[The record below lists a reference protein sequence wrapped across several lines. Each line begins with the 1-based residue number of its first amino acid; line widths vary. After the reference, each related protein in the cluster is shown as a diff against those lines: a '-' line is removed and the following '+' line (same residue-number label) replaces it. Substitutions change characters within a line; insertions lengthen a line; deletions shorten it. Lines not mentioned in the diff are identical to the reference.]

1 TYGVAP
7 ITLNATASS
16 DLPVSYTVITGPATI
31 SGNVLTVTGAGNVE
45 VEADQAGNTTYDVAT
60 PVDESFTVASALLT
74 ITPKTGQSM
83 VYGGAVPVLIYTY
96 TGLVNGDTN
105 ATFSGGLATTATSS
119 SSVGDY
125 TIGTFNPGTLT
136 VNAAALTITANNDS
150 KTYGTLKTFSGTA
163 FTETGLVTA
172 NGDTITGVTETS
184 TGAAASATVG
194 TYNIVPSAAT
204 GNRLSNYTIGYVNG
218 RLTENAAALTIT
230 ANNDSKT
237 YGTLKT
243 FSGTAFTET
252 GLVTAN
258 GDTITGVT
266 ETSTGAPV
274 SATVGTYKIVPNAA
288 VGSGLSNY
296 TIGYVNGTLTVNP
309 ATLTITAN
317 NDSKTYGTLKTFS
330 GTAFTETGLVT
341 ANGDTIT
348 GVTETSTGA
357 PASATLGTYNIVS
370 SAATGTGLGN
380 YTIGYVN
387 GRLTANA
394 ATLTITANN
403 DSKTYGT
410 LKTFSGTAFTE
421 TGLVTANGDTITG
434 VTETST
440 GAPASATV
448 GTYNIV
454 PSAATGTRL
463 GNYTI
468 GYVNGT
474 LTVNAATLTITA
486 NDDSKTYGTPKT
498 FSSTAFTASGL
509 VNGDT
514 ITSVTEISTGAP
526 ASAPVGTYNIVPSAA
541 TGNSLSNYTI
551 GYVNGT
557 LTVNAA
563 LLTITPKTGQTME

>member
-1 TYGVAP
+1 
-7 ITLNATASS
+7 
-16 DLPVSYTVITGPATI
+16 
-31 SGNVLTVTGAGNVE
+31 
-45 VEADQAGNTTYDVAT
+45 
-60 PVDESFTVASALLT
+60 
-74 ITPKTGQSM
+74 M
-83 VYGGAVPVLIYTY
+83 VYGGAMPVLIYTY

-119 SSVGDY
+119 SSVGGYPITVGTLAATGNY
-125 TIGTFNPGTLT
+125 TIGTFSPGTLT
-136 VNAAALTITANNDS
+136 V
-150 KTYGTLKTFSGTA
+150 
-163 FTETGLVTA
+163 
-172 NGDTITGVTETS
+172 
-184 TGAAASATVG
+184 
-194 TYNIVPSAAT
+194 
-204 GNRLSNYTIGYVNG
+204 
-218 RLTENAAALTIT
+218 NAAALTIT

-357 PASATLGTYNIVS
+357 PASAPIGTY
-370 SAATGTGLGN
+370 
-380 YTIGYVN
+380 
-387 GRLTANA
+387 
-394 ATLTITANN
+394 
-403 DSKTYGT
+403 
-410 LKTFSGTAFTE
+410 
-421 TGLVTANGDTITG
+421 
-434 VTETST
+434 
-440 GAPASATV
+440 P
-448 GTYNIV
+448 IV
-454 PSAATGTRL
+454 PSAATGSGL

-474 LTVNAATLTITA
+474 LTVNRSI
-486 NDDSKTYGTPKT
+486 
-498 FSSTAFTASGL
+498 
-509 VNGDT
+509 
-514 ITSVTEISTGAP
+514 
-526 ASAPVGTYNIVPSAA
+526 IVLDPS
-541 TGNSLSNYTI
+541 
-551 GYVNGT
+551 
-557 LTVNAA
+557 
-563 LLTITPKTGQTME
+563 

>member
-1 TYGVAP
+1 MARSS
-7 ITLNATASS
+7 AFSCTA
-16 DLPVSYTVITGPATI
+16 
-31 SGNVLTVTGAGNVE
+31 
-45 VEADQAGNTTYDVAT
+45 
-60 PVDESFTVASALLT
+60 F
-74 ITPKTGQSM
+74 
-83 VYGGAVPVLIYTY
+83 TY
-96 TGLVNGDTN
+96 TGLVNGDTS
-105 ATFSGGLATTATSS
+105 ATFSGGLATTATAS
-119 SSVGDY
+119 SSVGGYHDHRGDTGCRPSNY

-218 RLTENAAALTIT
+218 RLTVNPATLTIT

-243 FSGTAFTET
+243 FSSTAFTET
-252 GLVTAN
+252 GLVN

-266 ETSTGAPV
+266 ETSTGAAA
-274 SATVGTYKIVPNAA
+274 SATVGTYNIVSSAA
-288 VGSGLSNY
+288 TGNRLSNY
-296 TIGYVNGTLTVNP
+296 TIGYVNGRLTVNP

-357 PASATLGTYNIVS
+357 AASATVGTYNIVS
-370 SAATGTGLGN
+370 SAATGNRLSN

-387 GRLTANA
+387 GRLTVNP

-440 GAPASATV
+440 GAAASATV

-454 PSAATGTRL
+454 SSAATGNRL
-463 GNYTI
+463 SNYTI
-468 GYVNGT
+468 TYRPGTLLVTPAPLVITANSANKMYGAPLPALSASYTGFVNGDGPASLAVRPALATTASASSPVLPGGYAIMASGARDPDYAISYRPGT
-474 LTVNAATLTITA
+474 LLITPAPLTITA
-486 NDDSKTYGTPKT
+486 NS
-498 FSSTAFTASGL
+498 ASMFQGAAVPPL
-509 VNGDT
+509 
-514 ITSVTEISTGAP
+514 SVSYSG
-526 ASAPVGTYNIVPSAA
+526 S
-541 TGNSLSNYTI
+541 
-551 GYVNGT
+551 
-557 LTVNAA
+557 
-563 LLTITPKTGQTME
+563 